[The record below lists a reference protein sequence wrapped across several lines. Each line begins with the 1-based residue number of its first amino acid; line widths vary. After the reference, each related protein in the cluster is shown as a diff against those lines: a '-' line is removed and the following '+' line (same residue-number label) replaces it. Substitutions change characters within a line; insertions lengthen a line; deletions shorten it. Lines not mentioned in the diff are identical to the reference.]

1 MVLQGWK
8 ERMYDWQLKFTFES
22 FMKAFRFKLKGKEAA
37 GIDGGFQNV
46 INGQVQ
52 KAT

>member
-1 MVLQGWK
+1 
-8 ERMYDWQLKFTFES
+8 
-22 FMKAFRFKLKGKEAA
+22 MKSFRFKLKSKEAA

-52 KAT
+52 KAI